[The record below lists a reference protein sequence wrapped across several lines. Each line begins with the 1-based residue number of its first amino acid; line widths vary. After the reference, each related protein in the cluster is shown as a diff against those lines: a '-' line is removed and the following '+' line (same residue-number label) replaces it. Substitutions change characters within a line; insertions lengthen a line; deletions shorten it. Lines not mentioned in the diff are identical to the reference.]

1 MNNITVERILM
12 LLEKK
17 NVDQKDLAAYLGTN
31 KQTITDW
38 KSGKTKSYKKS
49 IDRIAE
55 FFGVSVDYLLGRTD
69 DEKGSANY
77 INGNNSVQA
86 VRNDN
91 CEITLNVNSHINDE
105 LQEIKIIL
113 DSLNVRERHELLD
126 IIFGYADTH
135 IDKKS
140 N

>member
-1 MNNITVERILM
+1 
-12 LLEKK
+12 
-17 NVDQKDLAAYLGTN
+17 
-31 KQTITDW
+31 
-38 KSGKTKSYKKS
+38 
-49 IDRIAE
+49 
-55 FFGVSVDYLLGRTD
+55 LGRTD
-69 DEKGSANY
+69 DEHGSSNY

-105 LQEIKIIL
+105 LQEIKTIL
-113 DSLNVRERHELLD
+113 DSLSVRDRHELLD

-135 IDKKS
+135 INK